1 MSGNEFV
8 SELVALVVVVVCVCG
23 GVSEYG
29 IVGKEMTYVHIAG
42 VDKVSLAVCLAFNWP
57 QGNPVVVI

>member
-1 MSGNEFV
+1 M
-8 SELVALVVVVVCVCG
+8 VVVVCVCG

-29 IVGKEMTYVHIAG
+29 IVWKEMTYVHIAG
-42 VDKVSLAVCLAFNWP
+42 VDKVSLTVCLAFNWP